1 MALDGVFKAEW
12 RVVKKRVRRWG
23 GEDVGWD
30 VSAFRSHC
38 NTDILHTFTFRL
50 TFCYSD
56 IPRRWIALT

>member
-1 MALDGVFKAEW
+1 MALDGFFKAEW

-38 NTDILHTFTFRL
+38 STEILHTFTLAFRV
-50 TFCYSD
+50 FD
-56 IPRRWIALT
+56 ILGGGLH